1 MRKLNSRGITT
12 IEVILCFVL
21 VFIMAFS
28 MYKTVS
34 SYNDKRV
41 IEKDKNE
48 ILSYKYLLT
57 KTIQDDFV
65 NNELSHVS
73 IENNFD
79 PSGKKT
85 YILHCTLKNG
95 TKKILKVEQTLG
107 YSTYNPTGLKNQSD
121 SFMISYGTEGDLV
134 EYPLPNLGQTKIEAD
149 SSKGITEHTVQE
161 LSIQDVKIEVLEH
174 QVLSIQ
180 IVFYHPNFGNEYGI
194 SIMAP
199 VNYVPDI
206 NLPLTSYTLLYD
218 DNGGSGCSDK
228 SIHKMEDDYWGE
240 LCTPTRTNYTFL
252 GWNTKAD
259 GTGSTFTNTEK
270 ATKNITIHAKWRKN
284 QVHIKLNAN
293 GGSLKVTGNGYTID
307 ADGTI
312 KYNGSDIIHKVNYG
326 SSLTSDGLVNWNN
339 SSYLSLKKDGYTIDN
354 NKVWNKKSDGS
365 GKNFNQTTAYP
376 ASDFCNASEGDCETI
391 LYANW
396 KMNKPSKPTITS
408 NYEGKWTD
416 TDVKLKFTTT
426 TAENIIGIWYWKYN
440 SDGKYAK
447 WNGEDGKKT
456 FDYTYT
462 YNINKYLYVKV
473 CNIQA
478 TGPNDNEN
486 CSEETYTSIKIN
498 KKPAKPIIS
507 NKYNNTWTK
516 NNVPISI
523 TTTTSEYNIGN
534 WYWKFD
540 NNNYAIWSKSNGKKT
555 LSYTESDHQNRTL
568 YVIVC
573 NKIASGVN
581 DSNNCS
587 DVASTTIK
595 IDKKPP
601 KVLSYY
607 NYYNKSDGNMK
618 CDNIGRERLKEMDFD
633 TTKYDYYDA
642 VWFLWKDEDSGLN
655 TTEGNAYF
663 NWYRHAKDGKWQ
675 SLKDDQKNYRSG
687 LYDPKYNQGYT
698 QGSTWT
704 VYDILYFTM
713 DNSPSVKTLPISYYL
728 CDAVGNCTDNTINYN
743 IVYYKLTYNDNDGS
757 GCSSKHKYIGI
768 RCSES
773 WGTLCKP
780 KRSGKKFKG
789 WYTAK
794 KGGTKITSSTVP
806 TSSYTVY
813 AHWENK

>member
-1 MRKLNSRGITT
+1 
-12 IEVILCFVL
+12 
-21 VFIMAFS
+21 MAFS
-28 MYKTVS
+28 MYGTVS

-95 TKKILKVEQTLG
+95 TKKTLQVDQTLG

-134 EYPLPNLGQTKIEAD
+134 EYPLPNLGQTKVEAD
-149 SSKGITEHTVQE
+149 PSKGISEHTVQE

-259 GTGSTFTNTEK
+259 GTGSNFTNTEK

-284 QVHIKLNAN
+284 QVQIKLNAN
-293 GGSLKVTGNGYTID
+293 GGSLNVTGKGYTID

-312 KYNGSDIIHKVNYG
+312 KYNGSDIIQKIDYG

-339 SSYLSLKKDGYTIDN
+339 SSYLSIYKTGYTIDSN
-354 NKVWNKKSDGS
+354 AVWSKSS
-365 GKNFNQTTAYP
+365 NWSENAFNQTTAYP
-376 ASDFCNASEGDCETI
+376 ASDFCDASGGDCSVI

-396 KMNKPSKPTITS
+396 KMNKPATPVITNS
-408 NYEGKWTD
+408 YNNIWTKD
-416 TDVKLKFTTT
+416 NVKLTFKTNTD
-426 TAENIIGIWYWKYN
+426 ENIIGKWYWKYN
-440 SDGKYAK
+440 SNGKYAK
-447 WNGEDGKKT
+447 WTDVDGKKT

-462 YNINKYLYVKV
+462 KDINTSLYIKV
-473 CNIQA
+473 CNKQA
-478 TGPNDNEN
+478 TGSTDTAN
-486 CSEETYTSIKIN
+486 CSNE
-498 KKPAKPIIS
+498 
-507 NKYNNTWTK
+507 
-516 NNVPISI
+516 
-523 TTTTSEYNIGN
+523 
-534 WYWKFD
+534 
-540 NNNYAIWSKSNGKKT
+540 
-555 LSYTESDHQNRTL
+555 
-568 YVIVC
+568 
-573 NKIASGVN
+573 
-581 DSNNCS
+581 
-587 DVASTTIK
+587 ASTTVK
-595 IDKKPP
+595 IDKTPP
-601 KVLSYY
+601 EIVSYL
-607 NYYNKSDGNMK
+607 NYYNNNGKIECSNT
-618 CDNIGRERLKEMDFD
+618 GRAHLV
-633 TTKYDYYDA
+633 KYHPEKIKADYYDA
-642 VWFLWKDEDSGLN
+642 VWFLWKDNGSGLN
-655 TTEGNAYF
+655 TTLGYAYF
-663 NWYRHAKDGKWQ
+663 NWSRKAKDNVWQ
-675 SLKDDQKNYRSG
+675 PLENNQKNTKSG
-687 LYDPKYNQGYT
+687 LYDSNNSQGYT

-704 VYDILYFTM
+704 VYDILWFNLN
-713 DNSPSVKTLPISYYL
+713 NSPSVYYLPISYHL
-728 CDAVGNCTDNTINYN
+728 CDAVGNCADDTVNYQ
-743 IVYYKLTYNDNDGS
+743 IVYRKLTYNDNGGK

-773 WGTLCKP
+773 WGTLCTP
-780 KRSGKKFKG
+780 TRSGYKFKG
-789 WYTAK
+789 WYTAIT
-794 KGGTKITSSTVP
+794 GGTEVTSSTVP
-806 TSSYTVY
+806 TSSNTVY
-813 AHWENK
+813 AHWEKK